1 MAFGV
6 PPSQI
11 GLFGLDLRLMKAE
24 RGGAGLSAAFQGTP
38 KMMFTDSM
46 WPLTNQR

>member
-11 GLFGLDLRLMKAE
+11 RLLGLDLRLMKAE
-24 RGGAGLSAAFQGTP
+24 RVAGLSAAFQGTP

>member
-1 MAFGV
+1 MALGV

-11 GLFGLDLRLMKAE
+11 GLFGLDIRLLKAAWV
-24 RGGAGLSAAFQGTP
+24 AGLNAAFQGTP

-46 WPLTNQR
+46 WPLTSQR